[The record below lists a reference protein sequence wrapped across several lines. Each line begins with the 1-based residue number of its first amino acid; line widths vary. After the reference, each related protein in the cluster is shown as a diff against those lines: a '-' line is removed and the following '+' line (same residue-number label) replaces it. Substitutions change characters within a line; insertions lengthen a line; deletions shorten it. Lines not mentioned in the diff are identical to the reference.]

1 MPKRVAPQSG
11 FSLIEV
17 IVALAIMAAAASL
30 LIGMQGAAISR
41 TLRDRDAQQA
51 MLAARRIMSSIEAAG
66 DDAPLE
72 NFDGETVLET
82 LKKFGGPDVTSDTE
96 ALGYASLRVAMAVDE
111 IKLPIPNV
119 EDDPMR
125 KITLKVYW
133 GTQLDEAFIITYLAP
148 IQKTT

>member
-1 MPKRVAPQSG
+1 MRKRISAQQSG

-30 LIGMQGAAISR
+30 LIGMQGAAIAR

-66 DDAPLE
+66 DDAPVE
-72 NFDGETVLET
+72 NFDGETVLDT
-82 LKKFGGPDVTSDTE
+82 LKRFGGPDPTNDTE
-96 ALGYASLRVAMAVDE
+96 AQGYASLRVAMAVDE
-111 IKLPIPNV
+111 WQLPIPNV
-119 EDDPMR
+119 TDDPMR

-133 GTQLDEAFIITYLAP
+133 GTQPDEAFNITYLAP
-148 IQKTT
+148 VQK

>member
-1 MPKRVAPQSG
+1 MTKRRCTQSG

-30 LIGMQGAAISR
+30 LIGMQGAAIAR

-66 DDAPLE
+66 DDAPVE
-72 NFDGETVLET
+72 NFDGETVPDA
-82 LKKFGGPDVTSDTE
+82 LKRFGGPDQTNESE
-96 ALGYASLRVAMAVDE
+96 ALGYASLRVAMKVDE
-111 IKLPIPNV
+111 WPLPIPNV
-119 EDDPMR
+119 TDDPMR

-133 GTQLDEAFIITYLAP
+133 GPEIDDAFILTYLAP
-148 IQKTT
+148 VQKN

>member
-30 LIGMQGAAISR
+30 LIGMQGAAIAR

-66 DDAPLE
+66 DDAPVE

-82 LKKFGGPDVTSDTE
+82 LKKFGGPDATEEGE
-96 ALGYASLRVAMAVDE
+96 ALSYASLRVAMAVDE
-111 IKLPIPNV
+111 WKLPIPNV
-119 EDDPMR
+119 EDSPMR

-133 GTQLDEAFIITYLAP
+133 GSQIDEAFLITYLAP
-148 IQKTT
+148 IQPGP